1 MCERLNFE
9 YFCDIE
15 CENLELS
22 TLPFDQKI
30 SWAEFK
36 GKLVGSNAEKILKFF
51 PILNTLIVHFIVMH
65 LFWFIYVYKI
75 NSFLSNGYFW
85 TKNES
90 KWFVERNVCVRIQVF
105 SYLLLSGQASHA
117 EMQVPLLAISF
128 RFKPPLLRNLKRMS
142 SFLVLPK
149 NSSIFT
155 QTRSLC
161 CISISCFMNFVIVW
175 PIFPLKKFRILQ
187 SSDIK
192 ILREEIGKI

>member
-65 LFWFIYVYKI
+65 LF
-75 NSFLSNGYFW
+75 
-85 TKNES
+85 
-90 KWFVERNVCVRIQVF
+90 
-105 SYLLLSGQASHA
+105 
-117 EMQVPLLAISF
+117 
-128 RFKPPLLRNLKRMS
+128 
-142 SFLVLPK
+142 
-149 NSSIFT
+149 
-155 QTRSLC
+155 
-161 CISISCFMNFVIVW
+161 
-175 PIFPLKKFRILQ
+175 
-187 SSDIK
+187 
-192 ILREEIGKI
+192 